1 MKKIVLAAFFSTC
14 TLMGLAQSE
23 LVADNG
29 TPEAA
34 FSWESGMTYD
44 FGVIAQDQPV
54 SHEFVFTNT
63 GSAPL
68 IIGRVKGSCGCT
80 IASYSQGPIEP
91 GATGAVTATYN
102 AKKLGTFTK
111 SVMVNANT
119 GTPVTLYVKGEVVEG
134 LK

>member
-23 LVADNG
+23 LVADSS

-34 FSWESGMTYD
+34 FSWKSGMTFD
-44 FGVIAQDQPV
+44 FGLIAQDQPV

-68 IIGRVKGSCGCT
+68 VIASVKGSCGCT
-80 IASYSQGPIEP
+80 ITSYSQGPIEP
-91 GATGAVTATYN
+91 GATGTVTATYN

-111 SVMVNANT
+111 SVMVNADI
-119 GTPVTLYVKGEVVEG
+119 GTPVTLYVKGEVVAE